1 MVKIKEALK
10 IQSWLGPNANT
21 YTHVHAREDN
31 VTCLAEYHLCPLVPY
46 ILSKCIWNV
55 TSIKL
60 LDTKVLESQPRGTNL
75 RHCERCGER
84 EDPPRRKGK
93 LMPIIITYSRD
104 AKRIDGGTSS
114 RNFQMYARKYISSY
128 NIDRNILESVIYKIF
143 G

>member
-1 MVKIKEALK
+1 MHTHTH
-10 IQSWLGPNANT
+10 T
-21 YTHVHAREDN
+21 YIHAREDN

-75 RHCERCGER
+75 RHCERCGTR

-104 AKRIDGGTSS
+104 AKRTDVEEHIDRVKNLHTKK
-114 RNFQMYARKYISSY
+114 KYISNH
-128 NIDRNILESVIYKIF
+128 NIDRA
-143 G
+143 